1 MRYLTAIVL
10 FFISSQL
17 CQSQTHE
24 IGLFVGASNF
34 IGDVG
39 STKYIAPNKPAFG
52 GIYKWNRS
60 PRHSFRFSLIY
71 SELEGKDS
79 KSDDPRRVQ
88 RNYEFTNQIIEASVG
103 LEFTFFDFDLHTGKN
118 VATPYL
124 YTGVTVA
131 YHDNYYFNSQGNL
144 TSENTSSYAYGIP
157 MVVGFKMN
165 IFDSII
171 IAAEIGARYTFSDEL
186 DGSVPDS
193 KNIQDVYSFGNI
205 NNNDWYMFTGITLT
219 YTFGKKPCF
228 CIF

>member
-10 FFISSQL
+10 LFLGSQL

-39 STKYIAPNKPAFG
+39 ATKYIAPNKPAFG

-60 PRHSFRFSLIY
+60 SRHSFRFSLIY

-79 KSDDPRRVQ
+79 KSDDPRRVE
-88 RNYEFTNQIIEASVG
+88 RNFEFTNQIIEASVG
-103 LEFTFFDFDLHTGKN
+103 LEYTFLDFDLHSGKN

-124 YTGVTVA
+124 YTGITVA
-131 YHDNYYFNSQGNL
+131 YHDNFYFNAQGKL
-144 TSENTSSYAYGIP
+144 TSESTSSYAYGIP
-157 MVVGFKMN
+157 MAVGFKMN
-165 IFDSII
+165 LFESII
-171 IAAEIGARYTFSDEL
+171 IAAEVGARYTFSDEL

-193 KNIQDVYSFGNI
+193 ENITEIYSFGNI
-205 NNNDWYMFTGITLT
+205 NNNDWYMFTGLTLT
-219 YTFGKKPCF
+219 YTFGNKPCF
-228 CIF
+228 CVF